1 MLLML
6 LWPMTMA
13 VLSISSPALA
23 SVRRITRVNLMNKS
37 CNTKEI
43 CCYIPPH
50 TSTQRHNEYTHA
62 KSWRA
67 FHGRFRSIQ
76 GPILNNILHPQL
88 MIAEQQQSTFNSN
101 IDFEPPTSI
110 DLADIIRESYSI
122 GETDGVQD
130 ALAANNILSKLSN
143 DFTAKEVANQLVSAA
158 MDAAGK
164 NRGSLAAII
173 NAILASCCG
182 SDDNKNCEPQVAL
195 AMLDIVDEMHS
206 KDETSM
212 VAPDIVFLALVYYA
226 LSHQDGFESE
236 CESIL
241 DRAQRYAK
249 KMAGSQRRKE
259 LAAERRKGA
268 SVTNNGMDTEGNL
281 QSLYGPDIH
290 ILHETDDVIVISKPA
305 GMVCYHSKK
314 TGAGKITNS
323 RKKKSREGS
332 SNKGGQKQIDI
343 SLVDALLDSS
353 IPLSTLNPVARGIV
367 HRIDRGT
374 SGAIILAKTDEIH
387 LNLVAQ
393 FFLRRVK
400 KKYLA
405 LVHGSHK
412 DNSENGDGSSTEP
425 SDSTP
430 LTLDST
436 GVIDADVD
444 GRPAR
449 STYRVVKIFED
460 EQSSILEAILLEV
473 ETLTGRK
480 HQVRVH
486 CASLGHPIFLDPL
499 YSSTTTEKKAKPLE
513 KKNTKKN
520 KKNESSAD
528 NISEKVTQILPQAIF
543 DLLDNSNHKEEQFFL
558 HAATLSVPELGISV
572 DAPLPKWWVDTT
584 NQLVSS

>member
-1 MLLML
+1 M
-6 LWPMTMA
+6 
-13 VLSISSPALA
+13 S
-23 SVRRITRVNLMNKS
+23 KS
-37 CNTKEI
+37 FNTKKI
-43 CCYIPPH
+43 CYVSPR
-50 TSTQRHNEYTHA
+50 TSTQRHNQYIRTQA
-62 KSWRA
+62 KSPRT
-67 FHGRFRSIQ
+67 FNGRSRITK

-88 MIAEQQQSTFNSN
+88 MISEQQKSTFSSNSN
-101 IDFEPPTSI
+101 INYEPPNSI
-110 DLADIIRESYSI
+110 ELADIIRESYSI

-130 ALAANNILSKLSN
+130 ALAANNVLSKLGTEFDS
-143 DFTAKEVANQLVSAA
+143 KEVANQLVSAA

-164 NRGSLAAII
+164 NRGKLAAII

-182 SDDNKNCEPQVAL
+182 SDDNKNCDPQVAL
-195 AMLDIVDEMHS
+195 AILDTVDKMHS
-206 KDETSM
+206 QDETSM
-212 VAPDIVFLALVYYA
+212 VAPDIVFLSLVYYA
-226 LSHQDGFESE
+226 LSKQNGFDLE

-241 DRAQRYAK
+241 DRAQRSAK

-268 SVTNNGMDTEGNL
+268 SATSNGMDTESNL

-290 ILHETDDVIVISKPA
+290 ILHETDDVIVINKPA

-323 RKKKSREGS
+323 RKKKSRDGT
-332 SNKGGQKQIDI
+332 SNKGGQKQIDV
-343 SLVDALLDSS
+343 SLVDALADSS
-353 IPLSTLNPVARGIV
+353 ISLSTLNPVARGIV

-387 LNLVAQ
+387 LRLVAV
-393 FFLRRVK
+393 FFLRRAK
-400 KKYLA
+400 KKYQA
-405 LVHGSHK
+405 LVNGSRK
-412 DNSENGDGSSTEP
+412 DTENGNGSSIDT
-425 SDSTP
+425 TP

-460 EQSSILEAILLEV
+460 EQSSIPEAILLEV

-486 CASLGHPIFLDPL
+486 CSSLGHPIFLDPI
-499 YSSTTTEKKAKPLE
+499 YSSTAAEKKAKQSD
-513 KKNTKKN
+513 KKKTKKN
-520 KKNESSAD
+520 NEKNKSSAD
-528 NISEKVTQILPQAIF
+528 DISEEVTPILPKAIS
-543 DLLDNSNHKEEQFFL
+543 DLLDNSNHKQERFFL
-558 HAATLSVPELGISV
+558 HAAKLSIPELGIAV
-572 DAPLPKWWVDTT
+572 DAPLPKWWVDTM